1 MLRMGGDGSEYSS
14 EGGSYDEYEEEEL
27 ELDGVEEDGIDHDH
41 LIEEGEGMDGSYYGE
56 DAFDASNNQE
66 VDAGEFED
74 DEAFARALQDAE
86 EREVAV
92 RLMAL
97 AGLSEFECNLQHYIV
112 YYGILW

>member
-14 EGGSYDEYEEEEL
+14 EGGSYDEYEEEEF
-27 ELDGVEEDGIDHDH
+27 DGMGEGIVHDH
-41 LIEEGEGMDGSYYGE
+41 LIEEVEGMEGSDYDD
-56 DAFDASNNQE
+56 DAFDANNNQE
-66 VDAGEFED
+66 VDLGEFED

-97 AGLSEFECNLQHYIV
+97 AGLSECE
-112 YYGILW
+112 

>member
-1 MLRMGGDGSEYSS
+1 MMLRMGDDGSEYSS
-14 EGGSYDEYEEEEL
+14 EGGSYNEYEEEEF
-27 ELDGVEEDGIDHDH
+27 DGGEEEGIDHDH
-41 LIEEGEGMDGSYYGE
+41 LVEGDGMDGSYYDE
-56 DAFDASNNQE
+56 DAFDANNNQD

-97 AGLSEFECNLQHYIV
+97 AGLSECKSI
-112 YYGILW
+112 